1 MHYSGM
7 TARDLPPPSTLEA
20 DAARFRVPVFG
31 FSPQP
36 KLRRVGHGTTSAGN
50 VIEEITIS
58 YTFIADPENPDDP
71 DNLVEHVARIDA
83 ARLRA
88 EQADQPAWFLQGLQD
103 ARYPVLTDAVATI
116 AAGSGDPR
124 TLAEHLAD
132 HINHV
137 LINSID
143 TRRRQSAD
151 GIPTLD
157 GGVRAGHAQGAEL
170 EVHNTTAPGLLIDSD
185 PDVIGWAV
193 SAGEALVLVALPRDR
208 AEHIDRRL
216 IRIAEPAAP
225 PRVKNTGGPEQPAPE

>member
-7 TARDLPPPSTLEA
+7 TARDLPPPSTLAA

-31 FSPQP
+31 FRSQP
-36 KLRRVGHGTTSAGN
+36 KLRPVGHGTTSTDG
-50 VIEEITIS
+50 VIQEITMS
-58 YTFIADPENPDDP
+58 YAFIADPENPEDP
-71 DNLVEHVARIDA
+71 SNLVEHVARIDA

-88 EQADQPAWFLQGLQD
+88 EQSGQPAWFLQGLQD

-116 AAGSGDPR
+116 APESGDQR
-124 TLAEHLAD
+124 TTAEHLAD

-143 TRRRQSAD
+143 SRRRRGAE

-157 GGVRAGHAQGAEL
+157 GGVRGRHAQEASL
-170 EVHNTTAPGLLIDSD
+170 WIDDNTAPGLVIDSD

-193 SAGEALVLVALPRDR
+193 RAGEALVLVALPRDR
-208 AEHIDRRL
+208 ADHIDRHL
-216 IRIAEPAAP
+216 IRITEPP
-225 PRVKNTGGPEQPAPE
+225 LRLHVEN

>member
-1 MHYSGM
+1 MLAHCRRAPSRWLMHYSGM

-88 EQADQPAWFLQGLQD
+88 EQADASRP
-103 ARYPVLTDAVATI
+103 
-116 AAGSGDPR
+116 GSSKDCR
-124 TLAEHLAD
+124 T
-132 HINHV
+132 
-137 LINSID
+137 
-143 TRRRQSAD
+143 
-151 GIPTLD
+151 
-157 GGVRAGHAQGAEL
+157 RA
-170 EVHNTTAPGLLIDSD
+170 
-185 PDVIGWAV
+185 
-193 SAGEALVLVALPRDR
+193 
-208 AEHIDRRL
+208 
-216 IRIAEPAAP
+216 IRC
-225 PRVKNTGGPEQPAPE
+225 